1 MARVAKAKRAAASS
15 TGWKWWQGMLGGM
28 LLMLSPGAAM
38 LLLALSAPAL
48 LVLVADN
55 TQKRVLTRTVIL
67 FSIAGSIEPLR
78 VFVTTGHDIGTAFD
92 ILLRPTTLL
101 FAWLCAGS
109 GWLLNEMSCLAATFI
124 AGMRLAAR
132 RNSLE
137 ALLLE
142 IRTEWELPEDPAP
155 SS

>member
-1 MARVAKAKRAAASS
+1 MARVAKARRAGTS
-15 TGWKWWQGMLGGM
+15 TPVWKWWQGMLGGM

-48 LVLVADN
+48 LVLAADN
-55 TQKRVLTRTVIL
+55 TRKRILTRTVIL
-67 FSIAGSIEPLR
+67 FSIAGSIGSLR
-78 VFVTTGHDIGTAFD
+78 VFVTTGHDTATAFD

-101 FAWLCAGS
+101 LAWLCAGS
-109 GWLLNEMSCLAATFI
+109 GWLLNEIFCLAATFV

-132 RNSLE
+132 RNLLE
-137 ALLLE
+137 TRLLE
-142 IRTEWELPEDPAP
+142 IRTEWELPEDPVP